1 MDQDG
6 YELIA
11 RAAASADLA
20 SLLGQAGEAI
30 ALMDEAW
37 VVRYCNDVY
46 LRNTGLPA
54 SEVIGRTPF
63 DYVPQFARS
72 IFYEAVVACQQ
83 GRRPMCRI
91 GYSTVL
97 GRWLMVR
104 VFPVDGGSLLLANDA
119 TDTVVKQH
127 QLAQQALTDPL
138 TGLPNKLRLLQD
150 VASAIALHEPF
161 SVTILAL
168 DRFDAVTDVLGYAG
182 GDLALME
189 VASRL
194 QSASA
199 APDRI
204 YKLPGQEFAV
214 FSRPGVADVAGLVS
228 QMQPV
233 RTPFV
238 LQDHAFVLD
247 AHAGCATG
255 ADNAGDAEQVLRHA
269 ALALRQ
275 AARDGKGSGVFYAP
289 ALEAESLERQH
300 LEAELR
306 TALRERQL
314 TLFLQPKGQ
323 LADGRLCGAEVLI
336 RWPHPTRGMVSPGE
350 FLPLAQECGL
360 MPALDAF
367 VIDETLRM
375 LADLPPALGELPV
388 SINLSA
394 ESLSD
399 EGLGDRV
406 RAALERWQVQPAR
419 VEIEIPE
426 GALMRDVDASARALA
441 PLAELGVRISID
453 DFGTG
458 YSSFAYLARFPVHTL
473 KIDRSF
479 ITGVDSHEVHAKIVR
494 GIIRLA
500 HSLQLQVV
508 AEGAETDAEIERLR
522 RLHCDVVQGFGYGR
536 PMPLPAFL
544 AFAEARQATAETV
557 SAFVI

>member
-11 RAAASADLA
+11 RAAANADLA

-30 ALMDEAW
+30 ALMDEGW

-46 LRNTGLPA
+46 LRNTGLPV

-63 DYVPQFARS
+63 DYVPQFTRS
-72 IFYEAVVACQQ
+72 IFYEAVVECQR

-97 GRWLMVR
+97 ERWLMVR

-127 QLAQQALTDPL
+127 ELAQQALADPL
-138 TGLPNKLRLLQD
+138 TGLPNKLGLLQD
-150 VASAIALHEPF
+150 VEALISRGARF
-161 SVTILAL
+161 SVTILTL
-168 DRFDAVTDVLGYAG
+168 DRFDTVTDVLGYAG
-182 GDLALME
+182 GDLALLE

-194 QSASA
+194 QSGSA
-199 APDRI
+199 AHHTI
-204 YKLPGQEFAV
+204 YKLPGREFAV
-214 FSRPGVADVAGLVS
+214 LSRPAVTDESSLSALL
-228 QMQPV
+228 QPV
-233 RTPFV
+233 RTSFV

-247 AHAGCATG
+247 AHAGCVHVQC
-255 ADNAGDAEQVLRHA
+255 DVDDAEQVLRRA

-275 AARDGKGSGVFYAP
+275 ASQLGKGACVFYQP
-289 ALEAESLERQH
+289 ALEAASMGRQQLES
-300 LEAELR
+300 ELR
-306 TALRERQL
+306 TALRQKQL
-314 TLFLQPKGQ
+314 TLFLQPKG
-323 LADGRLCGAEVLI
+323 LLVDGRLCGAEALI
-336 RWPHPTRGMVSPGE
+336 RWPHPTRGMVAPCD

-360 MPALDAF
+360 MPELDAF
-367 VIDETLRM
+367 VIDEALRM
-375 LADLPPALGELPV
+375 IAAMPPTLDTLPV

-394 ESLSD
+394 ESLCDAS
-399 EGLGDRV
+399 LGDRIH
-406 RAALERWQVQPAR
+406 AALQRWRVKPAQF
-419 VEIEIPE
+419 EIEIPE
-426 GALMRDVDASARALA
+426 GALMRDVDASARALGQ
-441 PLAELGVRISID
+441 LAALGVRISID

-458 YSSFAYLARFPVHTL
+458 YSSFAYLARFPVHLL

-479 ITGVDSHEVHAKIVR
+479 IAGMADNEVNAKIVR

-500 HSLQLQVV
+500 HSLQLGVV

-536 PMPLPAFL
+536 PMALSAFL
-544 AFAEARQATAETV
+544 EFARARQGVAETI
-557 SAFVI
+557 SALTI

>member
-214 FSRPGVADVAGLVS
+214 FSRPGIADAVGLAS
-228 QMQPV
+228 LQRPV

-247 AHAGCATG
+247 AHAGCARA
-255 ADNAGDAEQVLRHA
+255 ADTSGDAEQVLRHA

-275 AARDGKGSGVFYAP
+275 AARDGKGAGVFYTP
-289 ALEAESLERQH
+289 ALEVESLERQQ
-300 LEAELR
+300 LESELR

-323 LADGRLCGAEVLI
+323 LSDGRLAGAEVLI
-336 RWPHPTRGMVSPGE
+336 RWPHATRGMVSPGD
-350 FLPLAQECGL
+350 FLPLAHDCGL
-360 MPALDAF
+360 MPELDAF

-375 LADLPPALGELPV
+375 VAALPPALGQLPV

-399 EGLGDRV
+399 GDLGDRI
-406 RAALERWQVQPAR
+406 RGALQRWQVLPAR

-453 DFGTG
+453 DFGTR